1 RWVTFTSA
9 QWVSFTSAL
18 TRKALALDASDRT
31 ELVGLLIDSL
41 DPETEQGAEAAWLRE
56 IDRRARELD
65 SGTVQ
70 TIPWEI
76 ARERLLRAP
85 RD

>member
-1 RWVTFTSA
+1 MAISREELF
-9 QWVSFTSAL
+9 
-18 TRKALALDASDRT
+18 RKVLALDPADRN

-41 DPETEQGAEAAWLRE
+41 DPQTEQGAEVAWLQE

-65 SGTVQ
+65 SGAVQ

-85 RD
+85 RG

>member
-1 RWVTFTSA
+1 MAISREEVF
-9 QWVSFTSAL
+9 
-18 TRKALALDASDRT
+18 RKALGLDVSDRT
-31 ELVGLLIDSL
+31 EIVGILIDSL
-41 DPETEQGAEAAWLRE
+41 DPETEQGAEAAWLQE

-76 ARERLLRAP
+76 ARERLSRAP

>member
-1 RWVTFTSA
+1 MAISREEVF
-9 QWVSFTSAL
+9 
-18 TRKALALDASDRT
+18 RKALGLDASDRN

-41 DPETEQGAEAAWLRE
+41 DPETEQGAEAAWLQE

>member
-1 RWVTFTSA
+1 MANSREEVF
-9 QWVSFTSAL
+9 
-18 TRKALALDASDRT
+18 RKALGLDASDRT

-41 DPETEQGAEAAWLRE
+41 DPETEQRAEAAWLQE

>member
-1 RWVTFTSA
+1 MAISREELFRKV
-9 QWVSFTSAL
+9 L
-18 TRKALALDASDRT
+18 TLDASDRN

-41 DPETEQGAEAAWLRE
+41 DPQTEQGAEVAWLQE
-56 IDRRARELD
+56 VDRRARDND
-65 SGTVQ
+65 SGAVQ

-85 RD
+85 RG

>member
-1 RWVTFTSA
+1 MAISREDVF
-9 QWVSFTSAL
+9 
-18 TRKALALDASDRT
+18 RKALALDASDRS

-41 DPETEQGAEAAWLRE
+41 DPETEQGAEAAWLQE
-56 IDRRARELD
+56 IDRRAQELD

-76 ARERLLRAP
+76 ARERLMRAP

>member
-1 RWVTFTSA
+1 MANSREDVF
-9 QWVSFTSAL
+9 
-18 TRKALALDASDRT
+18 RKALGLDASDRN

-41 DPETEQGAEAAWLRE
+41 DPETEQCAEAAWLQE

-76 ARERLLRAP
+76 ARGRLLRAP

>member
-1 RWVTFTSA
+1 MAISREEVF
-9 QWVSFTSAL
+9 
-18 TRKALALDASDRT
+18 RKALGLDASDRN

-41 DPETEQGAEAAWLRE
+41 DSETEQGAEAAWLQE

>member
-1 RWVTFTSA
+1 MAISREEVF
-9 QWVSFTSAL
+9 
-18 TRKALALDASDRT
+18 RKALGLDVSDRT

-41 DPETEQGAEAAWLRE
+41 DPETEQGAEAAWLQE

-76 ARERLLRAP
+76 ARERLMRAP

>member
-1 RWVTFTSA
+1 MAISREDLF
-9 QWVSFTSAL
+9 
-18 TRKALALDASDRT
+18 RKALALDALDRT

-41 DPETEQGAEAAWLRE
+41 DPETEQGAEAAWLQE
-56 IDRRARELD
+56 IDRRAREID

>member
-1 RWVTFTSA
+1 MAISREEIF
-9 QWVSFTSAL
+9 
-18 TRKALALDASDRT
+18 RKALGLDASDRT

-41 DPETEQGAEAAWLRE
+41 DPETEQGAEAAWLQE

>member
-1 RWVTFTSA
+1 MAISREELFRNV
-9 QWVSFTSAL
+9 
-18 TRKALALDASDRT
+18 LALDASDRN
-31 ELVGLLIDSL
+31 ELVGLLIESL
-41 DPETEQGAEAAWLRE
+41 DPKAQEGAEAAWLQE

-65 SGTVQ
+65 SGAVQ

-85 RD
+85 CE

>member
-1 RWVTFTSA
+1 MAISREDVF
-9 QWVSFTSAL
+9 
-18 TRKALALDASDRT
+18 RKALALDASDRS

-41 DPETEQGAEAAWLRE
+41 DPETEQGAEAAWLQE

-76 ARERLLRAP
+76 ARERLMRAP

>member
-1 RWVTFTSA
+1 MAISREELF
-9 QWVSFTSAL
+9 
-18 TRKALALDASDRT
+18 RNALALDASDRN

-41 DPETEQGAEAAWLRE
+41 DPETEQGAEAAWLQE

-70 TIPWEI
+70 TIPWEN

>member
-1 RWVTFTSA
+1 MAISREEVF
-9 QWVSFTSAL
+9 
-18 TRKALALDASDRT
+18 RKALGLDASDRS

-41 DPETEQGAEAAWLRE
+41 DPETERGAEAAWLQE

>member
-1 RWVTFTSA
+1 MGISREEVFRR
-9 QWVSFTSAL
+9 AL
-18 TRKALALDASDRT
+18 GLDASDRN

-41 DPETEQGAEAAWLRE
+41 DPETEQGAEAAWLQE

-76 ARERLLRAP
+76 AWERLLRAP

>member
-1 RWVTFTSA
+1 MAISREELF
-9 QWVSFTSAL
+9 
-18 TRKALALDASDRT
+18 RKVLALDPADRN

-41 DPETEQGAEAAWLRE
+41 DPQTEQGAEVAWLQE

-65 SGTVQ
+65 SGAVQ

-76 ARERLLRAP
+76 ARERLSRAP
-85 RD
+85 RG

>member
-1 RWVTFTSA
+1 MTISREEVF
-9 QWVSFTSAL
+9 L
-18 TRKALALDASDRT
+18 KALGLDASDRN
-31 ELVGLLIDSL
+31 ELVGLLIESL
-41 DPETEQGAEAAWLRE
+41 DPETEQGAEAAWLQE

-76 ARERLLRAP
+76 ARERLLPAP
-85 RD
+85 RG

>member
-1 RWVTFTSA
+1 MAISREEVF
-9 QWVSFTSAL
+9 
-18 TRKALALDASDRT
+18 RKALGLDASDRN

-41 DPETEQGAEAAWLRE
+41 DPETEQGAEAAWLQE
-56 IDRRARELD
+56 IDRRARDLD

-76 ARERLLRAP
+76 VRERLLRAP
-85 RD
+85 RG

>member
-1 RWVTFTSA
+1 MAISREDVFR
-9 QWVSFTSAL
+9 QAL
-18 TRKALALDASDRT
+18 GLDASDQN

-41 DPETEQGAEAAWLRE
+41 DPETEQGAEAAWLQE

-76 ARERLLRAP
+76 ARERLSRAS

>member
-1 RWVTFTSA
+1 MAISREELF
-9 QWVSFTSAL
+9 
-18 TRKALALDASDRT
+18 RNALALDASDRT

-41 DPETEQGAEAAWLRE
+41 DPETEEGTEAAWLQE

>member
-1 RWVTFTSA
+1 MAISREEVF
-9 QWVSFTSAL
+9 
-18 TRKALALDASDRT
+18 RKALGLDAPDRN

-41 DPETEQGAEAAWLRE
+41 DPETEQGAEAAWLQE
-56 IDRRARELD
+56 IDRSARELD

-76 ARERLLRAP
+76 ARERLMRAP

>member
-1 RWVTFTSA
+1 MAISREELF
-9 QWVSFTSAL
+9 
-18 TRKALALDASDRT
+18 RKVLALDPSDRN

-41 DPETEQGAEAAWLRE
+41 DPQTEQGAEAAWLQE

-65 SGTVQ
+65 SGAVQ

>member
-1 RWVTFTSA
+1 MAISREELF
-9 QWVSFTSAL
+9 
-18 TRKALALDASDRT
+18 RNALALDASDRT

-41 DPETEQGAEAAWLRE
+41 DPETEQGVEAAWLQE

>member
-1 RWVTFTSA
+1 MAISLEEVF
-9 QWVSFTSAL
+9 
-18 TRKALALDASDRT
+18 RKGLGLDVSDRT

-41 DPETEQGAEAAWLRE
+41 DPETEQGAEAAWLQE

-76 ARERLLRAP
+76 ARERLSRAS

>member
-1 RWVTFTSA
+1 MAISREELF
-9 QWVSFTSAL
+9 
-18 TRKALALDASDRT
+18 RNALALDASDRT

-41 DPETEQGAEAAWLRE
+41 DPETEQGAEAAWLQE
-56 IDRRARELD
+56 IDRRAQELD

>member
-1 RWVTFTSA
+1 MAISREEVF
-9 QWVSFTSAL
+9 
-18 TRKALALDASDRT
+18 RKALGLDASDRT

-41 DPETEQGAEAAWLRE
+41 DPETEQGAEAAWLQE

-76 ARERLLRAP
+76 ARERLSRAP

>member
-1 RWVTFTSA
+1 MAISREELFRKV
-9 QWVSFTSAL
+9 L
-18 TRKALALDASDRT
+18 TLDASDRN

-41 DPETEQGAEAAWLRE
+41 DPQTEQGAEVAWLQE

-65 SGTVQ
+65 SGAVQ

-85 RD
+85 RG

>member
-1 RWVTFTSA
+1 MAISRE
-9 QWVSFTSAL
+9 AL
-18 TRKALALDASDRT
+18 FRKVLALDASDRN
-31 ELVGLLIDSL
+31 ELVRLLIDSL
-41 DPETEQGAEAAWLRE
+41 DPEAQEGAEAAWLQE

-65 SGTVQ
+65 SGAVQ

>member
-1 RWVTFTSA
+1 MAISREELF
-9 QWVSFTSAL
+9 
-18 TRKALALDASDRT
+18 RNALALDASDRT

-41 DPETEQGAEAAWLRE
+41 DPETEQGAEAAWLQE

>member
-1 RWVTFTSA
+1 MAISREDLF
-9 QWVSFTSAL
+9 
-18 TRKALALDASDRT
+18 RKALALDESDRA

-41 DPETEQGAEAAWLRE
+41 DPETEQSVEAAWLQE
-56 IDRRARELD
+56 VDRRARELD

>member
-1 RWVTFTSA
+1 MAISREEVF
-9 QWVSFTSAL
+9 
-18 TRKALALDASDRT
+18 RKALGLDVSDRT

-41 DPETEQGAEAAWLRE
+41 DPETEQGAEAAWLQE

-76 ARERLLRAP
+76 ARERLSRAS

>member
-1 RWVTFTSA
+1 MAISREELF
-9 QWVSFTSAL
+9 
-18 TRKALALDASDRT
+18 RKVLALDPSDRN

-41 DPETEQGAEAAWLRE
+41 DPEAQQGAEAAWLQE

-65 SGTVQ
+65 SGAVL

-76 ARERLLRAP
+76 ARERLLHPP
-85 RD
+85 RG

>member
-1 RWVTFTSA
+1 MANSREEVF
-9 QWVSFTSAL
+9 
-18 TRKALALDASDRT
+18 RKALGLDASDRT

-41 DPETEQGAEAAWLRE
+41 DPETEQGADAAWIQE

-70 TIPWEI
+70 AIPWEI

>member
-1 RWVTFTSA
+1 MAISRDDLF
-9 QWVSFTSAL
+9 
-18 TRKALALDASDRT
+18 RKALSLDEADRA

-41 DPETEQGAEAAWLRE
+41 DAETEHGAEAAWLQE

-65 SGTVQ
+65 SGAVQ

-76 ARERLLRAP
+76 ARERLMRAP